1 MIKEPIVREL
11 PDGSALVSFE
21 GLSIQELQIFA
32 GIGLLSVLKDAVADF
47 TEDLEVARALAAK
60 ANKVAKKKTVA
71 KKPNLVKKTTKRKC
85 K

>member
-1 MIKEPIVREL
+1 MIKEPIISEL

-32 GIGLLSVLKDAVADF
+32 GIGLLSIFKDAVDSF
-47 TEDLEVARALAAK
+47 TNDLEVARTLAAK
-60 ANKVAKKKTVA
+60 AKKVAKKKTVA